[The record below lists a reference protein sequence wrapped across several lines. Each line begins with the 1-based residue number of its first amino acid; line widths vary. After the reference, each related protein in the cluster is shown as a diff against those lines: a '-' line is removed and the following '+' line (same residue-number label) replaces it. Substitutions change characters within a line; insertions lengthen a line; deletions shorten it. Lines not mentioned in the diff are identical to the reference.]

1 MKESTYIAP
10 LFSDTDDGLNNLAHL
25 ALISTT
31 EGFLHISPRLIS
43 IEPKQ
48 KRRSRKVCDINSV
61 GNIEPMTHDLQDF
74 FGGSYH
80 NVKLGML
87 VNYTE

>member
-1 MKESTYIAP
+1 MDNSKNIAP
-10 LFSDTDDGLNNLAHL
+10 LVVTANLGLNIHLCLAVRL
-25 ALISTT
+25 TT
-31 EGFLHISPRLIS
+31 EGFSHISPRLIS

-48 KRRSRKVCDINSV
+48 KRRSGKVCDIISM

-74 FGGSYH
+74 LGGSYH